1 MRKKSKHIGVWVL
14 LMSVGDESVDI
25 LFIMGNDS
33 ESLSVTAGFMSACT
47 FLDPLPNGS
56 YNDENFELYP
66 ELLRGFVDVV
76 YNELLPETYLDNY
89 YIPMSCATDDAIY
102 SSPTAAWRIFSS
114 GSAKMLSN
122 PFDTKWRDNY
132 RAINYL
138 NMFLENDRG
147 YNTRYMVAEDSDLAL
162 RNCLQGSAYGLRAW
176 MYFDLLRVFGGKAEN
191 GELLG
196 VPILTE
202 PTDPKTA
209 DASTIERATFDEC
222 AEQILKDCDSAYK
235 YLPRNNRD
243 YPGDPQQSIQITGSA
258 RYKSLDQIAIDG
270 LRAMVYIFWASPA
283 YNPENDMSRYDK
295 AARYAAAVIKHK
307 LEVESTLTGG
317 FDPTRGF
324 SWHNVN
330 SPEIIWPSEM
340 RQSSNLETSF
350 YPQQFGGSAL
360 VAPTQDL
367 VDAFPMANGYPIN
380 DKRSNYDP
388 THPYEGRDPR
398 FYATIFYNGAQV
410 RRLNNASEVMY
421 TFECANGGKD
431 APGSN
436 EVSATGYYI
445 KKFIYRNWNTNDTTK
460 ELGYR
465 CIHFMNWTKMCLI
478 FAEAA
483 NKYVGPTDEGTYGYS
498 ARQAIAWLRNRPTN
512 DDEPGLGTFGDPY
525 LDECAAEAT
534 TFEGLVKNEWRVE
547 TCFEGD
553 RYYNLRRWATDVS
566 EINKPI
572 HMAKISN
579 QSGLISYEYPVV
591 ETLKYPSLWAPIPY
605 TEIRKCPKLLQNQ
618 GWETWK

>member
-1 MRKKSKHIGVWVL
+1 
-14 LMSVGDESVDI
+14 
-25 LFIMGNDS
+25 
-33 ESLSVTAGFMSACT
+33 
-47 FLDPLPNGS
+47 
-56 YNDENFELYP
+56 
-66 ELLRGFVDVV
+66 
-76 YNELLPETYLDNY
+76 
-89 YIPMSCATDDAIY
+89 
-102 SSPTAAWRIFSS
+102 
-114 GSAKMLSN
+114 MLSN

-498 ARQAIAWLRNRPTN
+498 ARQAIAGLRNRPTN

>member
-1 MRKKSKHIGVWVL
+1 MKRKIYL
-14 LMSVGDESVDI
+14 LV
-25 LFIMGNDS
+25 
-33 ESLSVTAGFMSACT
+33 LSVTAGFMSACT

-196 VPILTE
+196 VPIRTE

>member
-1 MRKKSKHIGVWVL
+1 MKRKIYL
-14 LMSVGDESVDI
+14 LV
-25 LFIMGNDS
+25 
-33 ESLSVTAGFMSACT
+33 LSVTAGFMSACT

-114 GSAKMLSN
+114 GSAKMSSN

-410 RRLNNASEVMY
+410 RHLNNASEVMY

-534 TFEGLVKNEWRVE
+534 TFEVLVKNEWRVE

>member
-1 MRKKSKHIGVWVL
+1 MKRKIYL
-14 LMSVGDESVDI
+14 LV
-25 LFIMGNDS
+25 
-33 ESLSVTAGFMSACT
+33 LSVTAGFMSACT

-209 DASTIERATFDEC
+209 YASTIERATFDEC

>member
-1 MRKKSKHIGVWVL
+1 MKRKIYL
-14 LMSVGDESVDI
+14 LV
-25 LFIMGNDS
+25 
-33 ESLSVTAGFMSACT
+33 LSVTAGFMSACT

-196 VPILTE
+196 VPILTD

>member
-1 MRKKSKHIGVWVL
+1 MKRKIYL
-14 LMSVGDESVDI
+14 LV
-25 LFIMGNDS
+25 
-33 ESLSVTAGFMSACT
+33 LSVTAGFMSACT

-176 MYFDLLRVFGGKAEN
+176 IYFDLLRVFGGKAEN

>member
-1 MRKKSKHIGVWVL
+1 MKRKIYL
-14 LMSVGDESVDI
+14 LV
-25 LFIMGNDS
+25 
-33 ESLSVTAGFMSACT
+33 LSVTAGFMSACT

-283 YNPENDMSRYDK
+283 YNPEIDMSRYDK

>member
-1 MRKKSKHIGVWVL
+1 MKRKIYL
-14 LMSVGDESVDI
+14 LV
-25 LFIMGNDS
+25 
-33 ESLSVTAGFMSACT
+33 LSVTAGFMSACT

-132 RAINYL
+132 RAIHYL

>member
-1 MRKKSKHIGVWVL
+1 MKRKIYL
-14 LMSVGDESVDI
+14 LV
-25 LFIMGNDS
+25 
-33 ESLSVTAGFMSACT
+33 LSVTAGFMSACT

-147 YNTRYMVAEDSDLAL
+147 YNTRYMIAEDSDLAL

>member
-1 MRKKSKHIGVWVL
+1 MKRKIYL
-14 LMSVGDESVDI
+14 LV
-25 LFIMGNDS
+25 
-33 ESLSVTAGFMSACT
+33 LSVTAGFMSACT

-89 YIPMSCATDDAIY
+89 YIPRSCATDDAIY

>member
-1 MRKKSKHIGVWVL
+1 MKRKIYL
-14 LMSVGDESVDI
+14 LV
-25 LFIMGNDS
+25 
-33 ESLSVTAGFMSACT
+33 LSVTAGFMSACT

-283 YNPENDMSRYDK
+283 SNPENDMSRYDK

>member
-1 MRKKSKHIGVWVL
+1 MKRKIYL
-14 LMSVGDESVDI
+14 LV
-25 LFIMGNDS
+25 
-33 ESLSVTAGFMSACT
+33 LSVTAGFMSACT

-222 AEQILKDCDSAYK
+222 AEQILKDCDSGYK

-553 RYYNLRRWATDVS
+553 RYYNFRRWATDVS

>member
-1 MRKKSKHIGVWVL
+1 MKRKIYL
-14 LMSVGDESVDI
+14 LV
-25 LFIMGNDS
+25 
-33 ESLSVTAGFMSACT
+33 LSVTAGFMSACT

-512 DDEPGLGTFGDPY
+512 DDEPGLGTFGDLY

>member
-1 MRKKSKHIGVWVL
+1 MKRKIYL
-14 LMSVGDESVDI
+14 LV
-25 LFIMGNDS
+25 
-33 ESLSVTAGFMSACT
+33 LSVTAGFMSACT

-465 CIHFMNWTKMCLI
+465 CIHFMNWTKLCLI

>member
-1 MRKKSKHIGVWVL
+1 
-14 LMSVGDESVDI
+14 
-25 LFIMGNDS
+25 
-33 ESLSVTAGFMSACT
+33 MSACT

-202 PTDPKTA
+202 PTDPQTA

>member
-1 MRKKSKHIGVWVL
+1 MKRKIYL
-14 LMSVGDESVDI
+14 LV
-25 LFIMGNDS
+25 
-33 ESLSVTAGFMSACT
+33 LSVTAGFMSACT

-330 SPEIIWPSEM
+330 RPEIIWSSEM

-410 RRLNNASEVMY
+410 RRLNNAS
-421 TFECANGGKD
+421 
-431 APGSN
+431 
-436 EVSATGYYI
+436 
-445 KKFIYRNWNTNDTTK
+445 
-460 ELGYR
+460 
-465 CIHFMNWTKMCLI
+465 
-478 FAEAA
+478 
-483 NKYVGPTDEGTYGYS
+483 
-498 ARQAIAWLRNRPTN
+498 
-512 DDEPGLGTFGDPY
+512 
-525 LDECAAEAT
+525 
-534 TFEGLVKNEWRVE
+534 
-547 TCFEGD
+547 
-553 RYYNLRRWATDVS
+553 
-566 EINKPI
+566 
-572 HMAKISN
+572 
-579 QSGLISYEYPVV
+579 
-591 ETLKYPSLWAPIPY
+591 
-605 TEIRKCPKLLQNQ
+605 
-618 GWETWK
+618 

>member
-1 MRKKSKHIGVWVL
+1 MKRKIYL
-14 LMSVGDESVDI
+14 LV
-25 LFIMGNDS
+25 
-33 ESLSVTAGFMSACT
+33 LSVTAGFMSACT

-243 YPGDPQQSIQITGSA
+243 YPGDPQQSTQITGSA

>member
-1 MRKKSKHIGVWVL
+1 MKRKIYL
-14 LMSVGDESVDI
+14 LV
-25 LFIMGNDS
+25 
-33 ESLSVTAGFMSACT
+33 LSVTAGFMSACT
-47 FLDPLPNGS
+47 LLDPLPNGS

>member
-1 MRKKSKHIGVWVL
+1 MKRKIYL
-14 LMSVGDESVDI
+14 LV
-25 LFIMGNDS
+25 
-33 ESLSVTAGFMSACT
+33 LSVTAGFMSACT

-56 YNDENFELYP
+56 YNAENFELYP
-66 ELLRGFVDVV
+66 ELLRRFVDVV

>member
-1 MRKKSKHIGVWVL
+1 MKRKIYL
-14 LMSVGDESVDI
+14 LV
-25 LFIMGNDS
+25 
-33 ESLSVTAGFMSACT
+33 LSVTAGFMSACT

-553 RYYNLRRWATDVS
+553 RYYKLRRWATDVS

>member
-1 MRKKSKHIGVWVL
+1 MKRKIYL
-14 LMSVGDESVDI
+14 LV
-25 LFIMGNDS
+25 
-33 ESLSVTAGFMSACT
+33 LSVTAGFMSACT

-307 LEVESTLTGG
+307 HEVESTLTGG

>member
-1 MRKKSKHIGVWVL
+1 MKRKIYL
-14 LMSVGDESVDI
+14 LV
-25 LFIMGNDS
+25 
-33 ESLSVTAGFMSACT
+33 LSVTAGFMSACT

-138 NMFLENDRG
+138 NMFLKNDRG

>member
-1 MRKKSKHIGVWVL
+1 MKRKIYL
-14 LMSVGDESVDI
+14 LV
-25 LFIMGNDS
+25 
-33 ESLSVTAGFMSACT
+33 LSVTAGFMSACT

-283 YNPENDMSRYDK
+283 YDPENDMSRYDK

>member
-1 MRKKSKHIGVWVL
+1 MKRKIYL
-14 LMSVGDESVDI
+14 LV
-25 LFIMGNDS
+25 
-33 ESLSVTAGFMSACT
+33 LSVTAGFMSACT

-360 VAPTQDL
+360 VAPTHDL

>member
-1 MRKKSKHIGVWVL
+1 MKRKIYL
-14 LMSVGDESVDI
+14 LV
-25 LFIMGNDS
+25 
-33 ESLSVTAGFMSACT
+33 LSVTAGFMSACT

-388 THPYEGRDPR
+388 THPYEERDPR

>member
-1 MRKKSKHIGVWVL
+1 MKRKIYL
-14 LMSVGDESVDI
+14 LV
-25 LFIMGNDS
+25 
-33 ESLSVTAGFMSACT
+33 LSVTAGFMSACT

-122 PFDTKWRDNY
+122 PFNTKWRDNY

>member
-1 MRKKSKHIGVWVL
+1 MKRKIYL
-14 LMSVGDESVDI
+14 LV
-25 LFIMGNDS
+25 
-33 ESLSVTAGFMSACT
+33 LSVTAGFMSACT

-114 GSAKMLSN
+114 GSAKMSSN

-367 VDAFPMANGYPIN
+367 VDAFPMANGYLIN

-534 TFEGLVKNEWRVE
+534 TFEVLVKNEWRVE

>member
-1 MRKKSKHIGVWVL
+1 MKRKIYL
-14 LMSVGDESVDI
+14 LV
-25 LFIMGNDS
+25 
-33 ESLSVTAGFMSACT
+33 LSVTAGFMSACT

-270 LRAMVYIFWASPA
+270 LRVMVYIFWASPA

>member
-1 MRKKSKHIGVWVL
+1 MKRKIYL
-14 LMSVGDESVDI
+14 LV
-25 LFIMGNDS
+25 
-33 ESLSVTAGFMSACT
+33 LSVTAGFMSACT

-76 YNELLPETYLDNY
+76 YNELLPETYLDDY

>member
-1 MRKKSKHIGVWVL
+1 MKRKIYL
-14 LMSVGDESVDI
+14 LV
-25 LFIMGNDS
+25 
-33 ESLSVTAGFMSACT
+33 LSVTAGFMSACT

-410 RRLNNASEVMY
+410 RRLNNESEVMY

>member
-1 MRKKSKHIGVWVL
+1 MKRKIYL
-14 LMSVGDESVDI
+14 LV
-25 LFIMGNDS
+25 
-33 ESLSVTAGFMSACT
+33 LSVTAGFMSACT

-367 VDAFPMANGYPIN
+367 VDAFPMDNGYPIN

>member
-1 MRKKSKHIGVWVL
+1 MKRKIYL
-14 LMSVGDESVDI
+14 LV
-25 LFIMGNDS
+25 
-33 ESLSVTAGFMSACT
+33 LSVTAGFMSACT

-89 YIPMSCATDDAIY
+89 YIPMSCATDNAIY

>member
-1 MRKKSKHIGVWVL
+1 
-14 LMSVGDESVDI
+14 
-25 LFIMGNDS
+25 
-33 ESLSVTAGFMSACT
+33 
-47 FLDPLPNGS
+47 
-56 YNDENFELYP
+56 
-66 ELLRGFVDVV
+66 
-76 YNELLPETYLDNY
+76 
-89 YIPMSCATDDAIY
+89 
-102 SSPTAAWRIFSS
+102 
-114 GSAKMLSN
+114 
-122 PFDTKWRDNY
+122 
-132 RAINYL
+132 
-138 NMFLENDRG
+138 
-147 YNTRYMVAEDSDLAL
+147 
-162 RNCLQGSAYGLRAW
+162 
-176 MYFDLLRVFGGKAEN
+176 
-191 GELLG
+191 
-196 VPILTE
+196 
-202 PTDPKTA
+202 
-209 DASTIERATFDEC
+209 
-222 AEQILKDCDSAYK
+222 
-235 YLPRNNRD
+235 
-243 YPGDPQQSIQITGSA
+243 
-258 RYKSLDQIAIDG
+258 
-270 LRAMVYIFWASPA
+270 
-283 YNPENDMSRYDK
+283 
-295 AARYAAAVIKHK
+295 
-307 LEVESTLTGG
+307 
-317 FDPTRGF
+317 
-324 SWHNVN
+324 
-330 SPEIIWPSEM
+330 
-340 RQSSNLETSF
+340 
-350 YPQQFGGSAL
+350 
-360 VAPTQDL
+360 
-367 VDAFPMANGYPIN
+367 MANGYPIN

-460 ELGYR
+460 DLGYR

>member
-1 MRKKSKHIGVWVL
+1 MKRKIYL
-14 LMSVGDESVDI
+14 LV
-25 LFIMGNDS
+25 
-33 ESLSVTAGFMSACT
+33 LSVTAGFMSACT

-102 SSPTAAWRIFSS
+102 SSSTAAWRIFSS

>member
-1 MRKKSKHIGVWVL
+1 MKRKIYL
-14 LMSVGDESVDI
+14 LV
-25 LFIMGNDS
+25 
-33 ESLSVTAGFMSACT
+33 LSVTAGFMSACT

-618 GWETWK
+618 GWETGK

>member
-1 MRKKSKHIGVWVL
+1 MKRKIYL
-14 LMSVGDESVDI
+14 LV
-25 LFIMGNDS
+25 
-33 ESLSVTAGFMSACT
+33 LSVTAGFMSACT

-202 PTDPKTA
+202 PTDPQTA

>member
-1 MRKKSKHIGVWVL
+1 MKRKIYL
-14 LMSVGDESVDI
+14 LV
-25 LFIMGNDS
+25 
-33 ESLSVTAGFMSACT
+33 LSVTAGFMSACT

-478 FAEAA
+478 FAETA

>member
-1 MRKKSKHIGVWVL
+1 MKRKIYL
-14 LMSVGDESVDI
+14 LV
-25 LFIMGNDS
+25 
-33 ESLSVTAGFMSACT
+33 LSVTAGFMSACT

-295 AARYAAAVIKHK
+295 AARYAATVIKHK